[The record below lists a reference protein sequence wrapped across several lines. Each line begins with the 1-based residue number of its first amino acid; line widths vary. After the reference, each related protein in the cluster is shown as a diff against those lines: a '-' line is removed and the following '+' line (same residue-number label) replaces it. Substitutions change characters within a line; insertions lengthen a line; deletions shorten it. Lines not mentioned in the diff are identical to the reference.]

1 MRETRPGWGAGMGA
15 GCCLQCGARFSG
27 FMDRWVGAGRDVRSD
42 GTCTGCRDHDVRRQ
56 GAGGIGCWLGGKV
69 TDRKTFYRIA
79 VKRRGP
85 SS

>member
-1 MRETRPGWGAGMGA
+1 MRETRPGWGAGMGGGVLPA
-15 GCCLQCGARFSG
+15 VRSQVLWFHGQVGGGGA
-27 FMDRWVGAGRDVRSD
+27 DVRRD